1 MINNKPKNKKRA
13 VRQKRVR
20 AKIKGTKDCPRLNVF
35 RSNKGM
41 YVQLI
46 NDDNGKTI
54 VAANIKEIKGS
65 EKTAKKDSS
74 FELGKLIAKKALEN
88 KIAKIVFDRGGYRY
102 HGRVKSLADGAR
114 EGGLEF

>member
-1 MINNKPKNKKRA
+1 MIKNKEKNKKRA
-13 VRQKRVR
+13 VRQKKVR

-46 NDDNGKTI
+46 DDDKSITI
-54 VAANIKEIKGS
+54 VAADSSEIKVGK
-65 EKTAKKDSS
+65 KTPKKDAS
-74 FELGKLIAKKALEN
+74 FELGKLIAKKALEK
-88 KIAKIVFDRGGYRY
+88 KIEKVVFDRGGYQY

-114 EGGLEF
+114 EGGLKF